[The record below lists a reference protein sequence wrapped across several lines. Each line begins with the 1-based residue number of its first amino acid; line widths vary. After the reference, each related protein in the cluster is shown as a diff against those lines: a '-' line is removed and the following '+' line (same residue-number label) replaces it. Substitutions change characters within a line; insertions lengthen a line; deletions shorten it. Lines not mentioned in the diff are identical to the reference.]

1 MGTTSRFL
9 LLALVLGAVLL
20 RVAPLAAAALSVAP
34 TRLELAPGIGS
45 DAVTLRNDGDRSVL
59 VQVDTFRWTG
69 PLNDEALEPTREL
82 LAVPS
87 VFRVPPGARQ
97 VIRVA
102 LRKPF
107 AGTVEE
113 AYRLLIA
120 EVPEEDDG
128 QRGGVRFALRLSL
141 PVFVTPPG
149 AQARPEWS
157 LRRRGNGYL
166 LVLRNTGNAHIRI
179 RSLRLRSQSGDVVIA
194 PDEPAAYVLAGGRHV
209 WKLPAAPLG
218 RGGPFILE
226 AESQGGPISVPLSV
240 EGS

>member
-1 MGTTSRFL
+1 MGTVSRIWSVV
-9 LLALVLGAVLL
+9 VLMAVLL

-34 TRLELAPGIGS
+34 TRLELGPGQGS

-69 PLNDEALEPTREL
+69 PLTQDALEPTREL
-82 LAVPS
+82 LAVPAI
-87 VFRVPPGARQ
+87 FRVPPGGRQ

-102 LRKPF
+102 LRRPF
-107 AGTVEE
+107 AGTTEV

-120 EVPEEDDG
+120 EVPEETEA
-128 QRGGVRFALRLSL
+128 RPGGVRFTLRLSL

-149 AQARPEWS
+149 AQPRPEWS
-157 LRRRGNGYL
+157 LHRQGRKYL

-179 RSLRLRSQSGDVVIA
+179 RKLRLRSPDGGVVIE
-194 PDEPAAYVLAGGRHV
+194 PDEPVAYVLAGGRHV
-209 WKLPAAPLG
+209 WELPAASLR
-218 RGGPFILE
+218 RGGPYILE